1 MASPRHRLAARPLR
15 LTWIARYGQCSALS
29 IGPRFIRVSTGAR
42 SVTAFGLSRLA
53 LLRTPSAVAL
63 LVTGPGPLLG
73 PTSPPS
79 FLSLQLLQSWDTHC
93 NHSVAAVECSVLFMT
108 LGRSLKSPHQAW
120 LKLPVITLKLLPNGT
135 HFAY

>member
-1 MASPRHRLAARPLR
+1 MP
-15 LTWIARYGQCSALS
+15 GLS
-29 IGPRFIRVSTGAR
+29 S
-42 SVTAFGLSRLA
+42 AFGLSRLA

-73 PTSPPS
+73 STSPPS
-79 FLSLQLLQSWDTHC
+79 FQSLQLLQSWDTHC